1 MWQLIVFLV
10 ATIASYF
17 IPTPQEFKNA
27 FQSGQ
32 NYFVSRDYKNA
43 IRMYDYILYTESKFV
58 NEDSIKV
65 GILNNE
71 YIISV
76 RAAATYMKANAF
88 KQLNYSDSA
97 IYYFRLVSLR
107 KDEPRL
113 AALAQ
118 FQIYDIYYKL
128 GRFDEAIDE
137 AFKLFIKFPDD
148 KKSEQALYDIGW
160 AYRELNKL
168 DSSSVI
174 FHKLLE
180 KYPATEY
187 YARALYQIA
196 QNYFDL
202 GNYEAALEH
211 WLELINKFQPEI
223 FTKKDWEKIELRA
236 EKERRLFEVTEGR
249 DVETTDLELVA
260 KAYIKIG
267 DSHRKLNNYETAI
280 SYYRKII
287 TTFTLIPSLQEVA
300 WIKIAEY
307 TREEKG
313 IDEAIAIYRDA
324 IDQNFQ
330 NKKLQAKFQY
340 KIAETY
346 QNARLF
352 SRAAEEYDIYIYS
365 YESVAEAIDFSVD
378 KAKLAVIL
386 NYYNAKDFSKAIAH
400 CDSFI
405 TKYSYSDLVPT
416 VFNIKASSQN
426 FVGDYEGA
434 KKTLET
440 LIRNFPNSDEVHNAK
455 VQLGFTYYKLSNFT
469 QALEIIDEVLKNDEA
484 RKKID
489 TSEAYYYRLI
499 TLADSKLYDEAIA
512 TFEKINFF
520 SPYYP
525 GAVNKICKIYSAR
538 SEFDSGEKFLQNI
551 LILAEE
557 RKDTLNIINDIY
569 FNFADLYINK
579 GDYQLT
585 LDYLNKILS
594 DTTIFSKRETFALQ
608 VKYIRGIINYQV
620 ENYSKAIEDL
630 EFVLN
635 NQLFNNVF
643 AQNVDNAFE
652 KLALS
657 YAKTGNLDKGVAI
670 FQNLINQTKNELQIG
685 KYYSILS
692 TVYFEGSK
700 FKESIDYANKSL
712 AISGLDT
719 ATIIINYLNLA
730 NSYKE
735 LGDLKRAGDLLF
747 EASTKFPTA
756 PEIQDILFQ
765 LAALYYDNQEYE
777 QAIKIF
783 NRYLAQYPDGVH
795 KKDAIMFKAYAQ
807 YEIGDWQNAYN
818 TMKTFVS
825 LYPQDPKSPD
835 MQYYAG
841 ECMFNSRKF
850 EQAIKEY
857 QLTYRRYPKSEL
869 AAAAMYNEAWC
880 YYELQKPENMIE
892 TFKLLAQRFPNSEY
906 APHGLYTI
914 GDYYYNIKDYQNA
927 ATYYSELKKKYPNY
941 EKISEVDELL
951 YDLSQINSY
960 LEYEKAMKYFD
971 ERNYEKAIEELMK
984 VLKKYPDASVAVGC
998 RVNIA
1003 ASYEMLGKN
1012 KEAIKWYEEV
1022 IRLYENSKD
1031 ENERAAYLFAKEH
1044 KDWLESQ

>member
-10 ATIASYF
+10 ATVASFY
-17 IPTPQEFKNA
+17 IPAPQEFKNA
-27 FQSGQ
+27 FQAGQ

-76 RAAATYMKANAF
+76 RAAAAYMKGNAF
-88 KQLNYSDSA
+88 KQMNISDSA

-107 KDEPRL
+107 KNEPRL

-118 FQIYDIYYKL
+118 FQVYDIYYKL
-128 GRFDEAIDE
+128 GRYDEAIEE
-137 AFKLFIKFPDD
+137 AFKLFIRFPLD

-180 KYPATEY
+180 KYPKTEY
-187 YARALYQIA
+187 FARALYQIA
-196 QNYFDL
+196 QNYFDM
-202 GNYEAALEH
+202 GNYNLALEH
-211 WLELINKFQPEI
+211 WLELITKFQPEI
-223 FTKKDWEKIELRA
+223 FAKTDWEKIELKA

-267 DSHRKLNNYETAI
+267 DSYRKLKQYDFAI

-300 WIKIAEY
+300 WIKIADY
-307 TREEKG
+307 TLEEKG
-313 IDEAIAIYRDA
+313 IEEAIYVYRDA
-324 IDQNFQ
+324 IDQNFA
-330 NKKLQAKFQY
+330 NKKLQAKLQY
-340 KIAETY
+340 KIADTY
-346 QNARLF
+346 QNAKLF
-352 SRAAEEYDIYIYS
+352 LRAAEEYELYINS

-386 NYYNAKDFSKAIAH
+386 NYYNAKDFSKTIAH

-405 TKYSYSDLVPT
+405 NKYAYSDLIAS
-416 VFNIKASSQN
+416 VFNIKASAQN
-426 FVGDYEGA
+426 FAGDYQGA

-440 LIRNFPNSDEVHNAK
+440 LILNFPNSDEVSNAK
-455 VQLGFTYYKLSNFT
+455 VQLGFTLYKLGEFN
-469 QALEIIDEVLKNDEA
+469 QALVVIDEVLNLQNN
-484 RKKID
+484 KID
-489 TSEAYYYRLI
+489 TSEAFYYKLI
-499 TLADSKLYDEAIA
+499 TLADLKRYDEAIA
-512 TFEKINFF
+512 VFDKINFY

-538 SEFDSGEKFLQNI
+538 SEFDTGEKFLQNI
-551 LILAEE
+551 LILAEQ
-557 RKDTLNIINDIY
+557 RKDSVNIINDIY

-579 GDYQLT
+579 GDYNLA
-585 LDYLNKILS
+585 LEYLNKILDDHS
-594 DTTIFSKRETFALQ
+594 IINKRETFALQ
-608 VKYIRGIINYQV
+608 VKYVRGIISYQV
-620 ENYSKAIEDL
+620 ELFENAISDL

-635 NQLFNNVF
+635 NNTFRNVF
-643 AQNVDNAFE
+643 YQNLDNAYE

-657 YAKTGNLDKGVAI
+657 YAKIGNLDKGLAI
-670 FQNLINQTKNELQIG
+670 FNNLINQTQDEIQKG
-685 KYYSILS
+685 KYYSTLS
-692 TVYFEGSK
+692 TVYFEGRK
-700 FKESIDYANKSL
+700 FKESIDFANKSL
-712 AISGLDT
+712 AIPGIDT
-719 ATIIINYLNLA
+719 ATIIINYINLA

-735 LGDLKRAGDLLF
+735 LGDLKRSGDLLL
-747 EASTKFPTA
+747 EAAGKFPNA

-765 LAALYYDNQEYE
+765 LAALHYDNQEYE
-777 QAIKIF
+777 QAIKVF
-783 NRYLAQYPDGVH
+783 NRYLNQYPDGVH

-807 YEIGDWQNAYN
+807 YEIGDWQGAYN
-818 TMKTFVS
+818 SMKTFIS
-825 LYPQDPKSPD
+825 LYPQDPKAPD

-841 ECMFNSRKF
+841 ECMFNLRKF
-850 EQAIKEY
+850 EQAIREY
-857 QLTYRRYPKSEL
+857 QIIYRKYPKSEL
-869 AAAAMYNEAWC
+869 AASAMYNEGWC
-880 YYELQKPENMIE
+880 NYELQKPESMIE
-892 TFKLLAQRFPNSEY
+892 TFKTLAQRFPNSEF
-906 APHGLYTI
+906 APHGLFTI

-927 ATYYSELKKKYPNY
+927 SVYYSELKKRYPNY
-941 EKISEVDELL
+941 EKIKEVDELL

-971 ERNYEKAIEELMK
+971 ERNYEKAIDELMK

-1003 ASYEMLGKN
+1003 ASYEMLGNN
-1012 KEAIKWYEEV
+1012 KEAIKWYNEV
-1022 IRLYENSKD
+1022 IQLYQDSKD
-1031 ENERAAYLFAKEH
+1031 ENERAAYFFAKEH
-1044 KDWLESQ
+1044 KEWLENQ

>member
-1 MWQLIVFLV
+1 MWQLIFFVI
-10 ATIASYF
+10 ATITSYF

-27 FQSGQ
+27 FQAGQ

-71 YIISV
+71 FIISV
-76 RAAATYMKANAF
+76 RAAAAYMKGNAF
-88 KQLNYSDSA
+88 KQMNYSDSA
-97 IYYFRLVSLR
+97 IHYFRIVSLR
-107 KDEPRL
+107 KDEPKL

-128 GRFDEAIDE
+128 GRYDEAIEE
-137 AFKLFIKFPDD
+137 AFNLFIRFPND

-160 AYRELNKL
+160 AYRETNKL
-168 DSSSVI
+168 DSSSII

-180 KYPATEY
+180 KYPNTEY

-202 GNYEAALEH
+202 GNYNLALEH

-223 FTKKDWEKIELRA
+223 FTKKDWEKIELKA

-267 DSHRKLNNYETAI
+267 DAYRKLNNYDLAI

-300 WIKIAEY
+300 WIKIADY
-307 TREEKG
+307 TLEAKG
-313 IDEAIAIYRDA
+313 LQEAIAVYRDA

-330 NKKLQAKFQY
+330 NKKLQAKFQF

-346 QNARLF
+346 QNARMF
-352 SRAAEEYDIYIYS
+352 SKAAEEYDIYIYS
-365 YESVAEAIDFSVD
+365 YESVADAIDFSVD

-386 NYYNAKDFSKAIAH
+386 NYYNAKEFQNAIAH

-405 TKYSYSDLVPT
+405 TKYAYSDLVPT

-426 FVGDYEGA
+426 FAGDYEA
-434 KKTLET
+434 ARKTLET
-440 LIRNFPNSDEVHNAK
+440 LIRNFPTHDETINAK
-455 VQLGFTYYKLSNFT
+455 IQLGFTLYKLGDYTS
-469 QALEIIDEVLKNDEA
+469 ALETIDEILNNPDTK
-484 RKKID
+484 KKID

-499 TLADSKLYDEAIA
+499 TLADSKRYDEAIA
-512 TFEKINFF
+512 TFENINFY

-538 SEFDSGEKFLQNI
+538 SEFDTGEKFLQNVLKI
-551 LILAEE
+551 AEE
-557 RKDTLNIINDIY
+557 KKDSLNIINDIY

-579 GDYQLT
+579 GDYNSA

-594 DTTIFSKRETFALQ
+594 DTTIFEKRETFALQ
-608 VKYIRGIINYQV
+608 VRYIRGIINYQV
-620 ENYSKAIEDL
+620 ENFTSAIGDL
-630 EFVLN
+630 EFVLDN
-635 NQLFNNVF
+635 KLFKNAF
-643 AQNVDNAFE
+643 AQNIDNAYE

-657 YAKTGNLDKGVAI
+657 YAKIGELEKGVSI
-670 FQNLINQTKNELQIG
+670 FQNLINQTKDQIQIG
-685 KYYSILS
+685 KYYSTLS
-692 TVYFEGSK
+692 TIYFEGNRY
-700 FKESIDYANKSL
+700 KESIEYANKSL
-712 AISGLDT
+712 AVPGLDT
-719 ATIIINYLNLA
+719 STIIVNYLNLA

-735 LGDLKRAGDLLF
+735 LGDLKKAGDLLF
-747 EASTKFPTA
+747 EASNKFPTA

-765 LAALYYDNQEYE
+765 LAALYYDNQDYE

-783 NRYLAQYPDGVH
+783 NRYLSQYPDGIH

-825 LYPQDPKSPD
+825 LYPQDPKAPD

-841 ECMFNSRKF
+841 ECMFNMKKF
-850 EQAIKEY
+850 DQAIKEY
-857 QLTYRRYPKSEL
+857 QLTYRRYPKSDL
-869 AAAAMYNEAWC
+869 AAAAMYNEGWC
-880 YYELQKPENMIE
+880 YYELQKPDQMIE
-892 TFKLLAQRFPNSEY
+892 TFKILAQRFPKSEY

-927 ATYYSELKKKYPNY
+927 ANYYSELKKRYPDY
-941 EKISEVDELL
+941 EKIQEVDELL

-960 LEYEKAMKYFD
+960 LEYEKAMKFFD
-971 ERNYEKAIEELMK
+971 EKNYEKAIEELMK

-1003 ASYEMLGKN
+1003 ASYEMLEKK

-1022 IRLYENSKD
+1022 IKLYENSKD

-1044 KDWLESQ
+1044 KEWLESQ

>member
-1 MWQLIVFLV
+1 MWQLIVFLI
-10 ATIASYF
+10 ATISSYF

-27 FQSGQ
+27 FQAGQ

-43 IRMYDYILYTESKFV
+43 IRMYDYILYTESKLV
-58 NEDSIKV
+58 DEEAIKV

-76 RAAATYMKANAF
+76 RAAATYMKGNAF
-88 KQLNYSDSA
+88 KQMNFSDSA
-97 IYYFRLVSLR
+97 IHYFRLVSLR
-107 KDEPRL
+107 KDEPKL
-113 AALAQ
+113 SALAQ

-128 GRFDEAIDE
+128 GRFDEAIEE
-137 AFKLFIKFPDD
+137 AFKLFIKFPKD

-160 AYRELNKL
+160 AYRETDRL
-168 DSSSVI
+168 DSSSII
-174 FHKLLE
+174 FHKLIE
-180 KYPATEY
+180 KYPNTEY

-196 QNYFDL
+196 QNYFEM
-202 GNYEAALEH
+202 GNYELALEH
-211 WLELINKFQPEI
+211 WLELIDKFQPEI
-223 FTKKDWEKIELRA
+223 FTKKDWEKIELKA

-249 DVETTDLELVA
+249 DVETTDLELVI

-267 DSHRKLNNYETAI
+267 DSYKKLKNFDVAI
-280 SYYRKII
+280 SYYKKII

-313 IDEAIAIYRDA
+313 IEEAIFVYRDA

-346 QNARLF
+346 QNARMF
-352 SRAAEEYDIYIYS
+352 SKSAEEYDIYIYS
-365 YESVAEAIDFSVD
+365 YESVADAIDFSVD

-386 NYYNAKDFSKAIAH
+386 NYYNAKDFSRAIAH
-400 CDSFI
+400 CDSFFS
-405 TKYSYSDLVPT
+405 KYAYSDLVPT

-426 FVGDYEGA
+426 FTGDYESA
-434 KKTLET
+434 KRTLET
-440 LIRNFPNSDEVHNAK
+440 LIRNFPNSDEVNNAK
-455 VQLGFTYYKLSNFT
+455 VQLGFTLYKLGDFT
-469 QALEIIDEVLKNDEA
+469 SALEIIDEVLSNPEA
-484 RKKID
+484 KGKID

-499 TLADSKLYDEAIA
+499 TLADIKRYDEAIA
-512 TFEKINFF
+512 TFEMINFF

-538 SEFDSGEKFLQNI
+538 SEFDTGEKFLQNI
-551 LILAEE
+551 LNLAIE
-557 RKDTLNIINDIY
+557 RKDTINIINDIY

-579 GDYQLT
+579 GDYNLA

-594 DTTIFSKRETFALQ
+594 DTTIYDKRETFALQ

-620 ENYSKAIEDL
+620 EDYSNSIEDL

-635 NQLFNNVF
+635 NQIFKNAF
-643 AQNVDNAFE
+643 SQNVDNAYE

-657 YAKTGNLDKGVAI
+657 YAKVGELNKGVSI
-670 FQNLINQTKNELQIG
+670 FQNLISQTKDEIQIG
-685 KYYSILS
+685 KYYSTIS
-692 TVYFEGSK
+692 TVYFEGGK
-700 FKESIDYANKSL
+700 FKESIEFANKSL
-712 AISGLDT
+712 TIKGLDT

-735 LGDLKRAGDLLF
+735 LGDLKKSADLLF

-783 NRYLAQYPDGVH
+783 NRYLSQYPDGVH
-795 KKDAIMFKAYAQ
+795 KKEAIMFKAYAQ

-818 TMKTFVS
+818 TMKTFIS
-825 LYPQDPKSPD
+825 LYPQDPKAPD

-850 EQAIKEY
+850 DQALKEY
-857 QLTYRRYPKSEL
+857 QITYRRYPKSEL
-869 AAAAMYNEAWC
+869 APAAMYNEAWC
-880 YYELQKPENMIE
+880 YYELQKPESMIE

-914 GDYYYNIKDYQNA
+914 GDYFYNIKDYQNA
-927 ATYYSELKKKYPNY
+927 ATYYSELKMKYPNY
-941 EKISEVDELL
+941 EKISEVNELL

-971 ERNYEKAIEELMK
+971 DRNYEKAIEELMK

-998 RVNIA
+998 RVNMGA
-1003 ASYEMLGKN
+1003 AYERLGKN

-1022 IRLYENSKD
+1022 IKLYENSKD

-1044 KDWLESQ
+1044 KEWLESQ

>member
-27 FQSGQ
+27 FQAGQ

-58 NEDSIKV
+58 NEESIKV

-71 YIISV
+71 FIISV
-76 RAAATYMKANAF
+76 RAAATYMKGNAF
-88 KQLNYSDSA
+88 KQMNYSDSA

-107 KDEPRL
+107 KDEPKL

-128 GRFDEAIDE
+128 GRYDEAIEE
-137 AFKLFIKFPDD
+137 AFKLFIKFPYD

-160 AYRELNKL
+160 AYREINQL
-168 DSSSVI
+168 DSSSIV

-180 KYPATEY
+180 KYPNTEY

-196 QNYFDL
+196 QNYFDSGKYDL
-202 GNYEAALEH
+202 ALVH
-211 WLELINKFQPEI
+211 WLDLINKFQPEI
-223 FTKKDWEKIELRA
+223 FTKKDWEKIELKA

-267 DSHRKLNNYETAI
+267 DSYRKLKNYDQAI

-300 WIKIAEY
+300 WIKIADY
-307 TREEKG
+307 TLEEKG
-313 IDEAIAIYRDA
+313 INEAIAIYRDA
-324 IDQNFQ
+324 IDENFQ
-330 NKKLQAKFQY
+330 NKKLQAKFQF

-346 QNARLF
+346 QNARMF
-352 SRAAEEYDIYIYS
+352 SKAAEEYDTYIYS
-365 YESVAEAIDFSVD
+365 YETVADAIDFSVD

-386 NYYNAKDFSKAIAH
+386 NYYNAKEFSKAIAN

-405 TKYSYSDLVPT
+405 TKYAYSDLIPT
-416 VFNIKASSQN
+416 VFNIKASSLN
-426 FVGDYEGA
+426 FAGDYVSA

-440 LIRNFPNSDEVHNAK
+440 LIKNFPNSDEVINAK
-455 VQLGFTYYKLSNFT
+455 VQLGFTLYKLGDFT
-469 QALEIIDEVLKNDEA
+469 SALEYLDEVLNNPESK
-484 RKKID
+484 KKID

-499 TLADSKLYDEAIA
+499 TLADSKRYDEAIA
-512 TFEKINFF
+512 VFEKISFY

-525 GAVNKICKIYSAR
+525 GAVNKIGKIYSAR
-538 SEFDSGEKFLQNI
+538 SEFDTGEKFLQNI
-551 LILAEE
+551 LNLAEE
-557 RKDTLNIINDIY
+557 RKDSLNIVNDIY

-579 GDYQLT
+579 GDYSKALEY
-585 LDYLNKILS
+585 LDKILVDS
-594 DTTIFSKRETFALQ
+594 TIFDKRETFALQ

-620 ENYSKAIEDL
+620 ENFSKAINDL

-635 NQLFNNVF
+635 NQLFKNAF
-643 AQNVDNAFE
+643 SQNVDNVYE

-657 YAKTGNLDKGVAI
+657 YAKIGNLDKGVSI
-670 FQNLINQTKNELQIG
+670 FHNLIDQTTDIIQKG
-685 KYYSILS
+685 KYYSTLS
-692 TVYFEGSK
+692 TVYLEGKK
-700 FKESIDYANKSL
+700 FRESIDYANKSL
-712 AISGLDT
+712 SISGLDT

-730 NSYKE
+730 NSYRE
-735 LGDLKRAGDLLF
+735 LGDLKKSGELLF
-747 EASTKFPTA
+747 EASTKFPAA

-777 QAIKIF
+777 QAIKVF
-783 NRYLAQYPDGVH
+783 NRYLNQYPDGIH

-807 YEIGDWQNAYN
+807 YEIGDWLNAYN
-818 TMKTFVS
+818 TMKNFVS
-825 LYPQDPKSPD
+825 LYPQDLKAPD

-841 ECMFNSRKF
+841 ECMFNLKKF
-850 EQAIKEY
+850 DQAIKEY
-857 QLTYRRYPKSEL
+857 QLTYRRYPKSDL
-869 AAAAMYNEAWC
+869 AAAAMYNEGWC
-880 YYELQKPENMIE
+880 YYELQKPEQMIE
-892 TFKLLAQRFPNSEY
+892 TFKILAQRFPNSEF

-927 ATYYSELKKKYPNY
+927 ANYYSELKKRFPNY
-941 EKISEVDELL
+941 EKIQEVDELL

-1003 ASYEMLGKN
+1003 ASYEMLEKK

-1022 IRLYENSKD
+1022 IKLYENSKD

-1044 KDWLESQ
+1044 KEWLESQ